1 MFNVNGP
8 LLPNYY
14 KYISRAEKGLTRP
27 PGFSQSCHFC
37 PDKPSVQQ
45 KQTFFEGQTLHLCFL
60 HLWTEA
66 DLFWLN
72 LHMFHIYRKS
82 RSFGYLGIFGC
93 LLADIGPV
101 HGIVLLHLHRLHLLL
116 DCVHGRAVK
125 PLVENSMS
133 IMNVFWWKGNLWG
146 WGAPEAGTET
156 GWMGWVGEGGRLC
169 AGHLLCC
176 SGEGKRG
183 AGELTWIIFWDITHF
198 NFSTSYSIDSV
209 YQQCTIVLW
218 VKSGNRGD

>member
-1 MFNVNGP
+1 MSWALSP
-8 LLPNYY
+8 LP
-14 KYISRAEKGLTRP
+14 RQT
-27 PGFSQSCHFC
+27 SQLSN
-37 PDKPSVQQ
+37 KS
-45 KQTFFEGQTLHLCFL
+45 K
-60 HLWTEA
+60 
-66 DLFWLN
+66 LFWAANVTICAWCISELKRICSDWICTC
-72 LHMFHIYRKS
+72 LTLYRKS
-82 RSFGYLGIFGC
+82 RYFGYLGIFGC

-183 AGELTWIIFWDITHF
+183 RGSWHGSYFETSPI
-198 NFSTSYSIDSV
+198 STFQPPI
-209 YQQCTIVLW
+209 QLIQFINNAL
-218 VKSGNRGD
+218 

>member
-1 MFNVNGP
+1 MSWALSPLPRQTSQLSNKSKHFWAANVTICAWC
-8 LLPNYY
+8 
-14 KYISRAEKGLTRP
+14 ISELKRICSDWICTCLT
-27 PGFSQSCHFC
+27 
-37 PDKPSVQQ
+37 
-45 KQTFFEGQTLHLCFL
+45 L
-60 HLWTEA
+60 
-66 DLFWLN
+66 
-72 LHMFHIYRKS
+72 YRKS
-82 RSFGYLGIFGC
+82 RYFGYLGIFGC

-156 GWMGWVGEGGRLC
+156 GWVGEMGWGREGASVPVTYC
-169 AGHLLCC
+169 AAAVRA
-176 SGEGKRG
+176 RG
-183 AGELTWIIFWDITHF
+183 GGELTWIIFWDITHF

-218 VKSGNRGD
+218 VKSANRGD